1 MIDCHVHYASSLG
14 ASRLQQ
20 IVDQYGMEAIVL
32 ACIPKGSRAPTN
44 ADALEY
50 QKKSSIPVYVLGG
63 LSRELYGLGEEEL
76 SRQLPAEAGRLM
88 DMGCSGIK
96 MLEGKPNVRKEYPIP
111 DFDQPVWEG
120 FWTYM
125 EREQIPILF
134 HVNDPEEFWDSEKV
148 TETAK
153 QFGWFYDDT
162 YVNNEDQYGQVL
174 RVLERHPRLRIL
186 FPHFFFLSGQLDR
199 LSGILDRY
207 GNVKIDLTPGVEL
220 YHNLSARHE
229 KAREFFD
236 CYQDRICF
244 GTDIGARQVILRQ
257 DTPLSLEESEARIR
271 LVTDFLE
278 KDGAYTLYPD
288 GYYQKGGPSVLYGLG
303 LEQCV
308 KDRIYGGNIREF
320 LNV

>member
-1 MIDCHVHYASSLG
+1 
-14 ASRLQQ
+14 
-20 IVDQYGMEAIVL
+20 
-32 ACIPKGSRAPTN
+32 
-44 ADALEY
+44 
-50 QKKSSIPVYVLGG
+50 
-63 LSRELYGLGEEEL
+63 
-76 SRQLPAEAGRLM
+76 
-88 DMGCSGIK
+88 
-96 MLEGKPNVRKEYPIP
+96 
-111 DFDQPVWEG
+111 
-120 FWTYM
+120 M

-220 YHNLSARHE
+220 YHNLSVRHE

-236 CYQDRICF
+236 CYQDRVCF